1 MEKDSTKK
9 SSRIDEKDINGPK
22 NDQEFEDVLDN
33 VLTQEINHKDVLE
46 RDDLENEEVRKYK
59 NPSFWSLQ
67 ISYYKW

>member
-59 NPSFWSLQ
+59 NPSF
-67 ISYYKW
+67 